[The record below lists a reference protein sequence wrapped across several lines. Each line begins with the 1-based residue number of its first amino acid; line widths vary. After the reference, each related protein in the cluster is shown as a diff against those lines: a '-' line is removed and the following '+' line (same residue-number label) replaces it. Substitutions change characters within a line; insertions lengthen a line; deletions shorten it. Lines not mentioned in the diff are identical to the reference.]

1 MANHTNIKDDGLLS
15 IYQDGVLYGT
25 RASNF
30 KEYASPIAKAYDGI
44 NPPVPGLMYPGNG
57 FFYDPTTGELEVNLP
72 FTTNFIDVIPSG
84 TTAPKPT
91 PTVGDFYIASINQ
104 TLGPEWGSVG
114 GTTVQSGDMIIY
126 NESNDWAV
134 IENSAATSSVVII
147 HSDTPSLIVEGSV
160 PTEPRLMI
168 TEATQ
173 TQAGLFSSSDKAKL
187 DNLDGSFINADFT
200 SLPSIP

>member
-1 MANHTNIKDDGLLS
+1 
-15 IYQDGVLYGT
+15 
-25 RASNF
+25 
-30 KEYASPIAKAYDGI
+30 
-44 NPPVPGLMYPGNG
+44 
-57 FFYDPTTGELEVNLP
+57 
-72 FTTNFIDVIPSG
+72 
-84 TTAPKPT
+84 
-91 PTVGDFYIASINQ
+91 
-104 TLGPEWGSVG
+104 
-114 GTTVQSGDMIIY
+114 MIIY

-160 PTEPRLMI
+160 PTEPRLII